1 MGEQSTMKR
10 KMITIIFFFALAVT
24 GTTIFVISSNNEK
37 NKKSTFERYQERE
50 QKKEEKQAS
59 NSAVVIE
66 SSNNQESSAGTS
78 PADDKSVESTQENLP
93 DENSAILEVDGVRYE
108 FLGYE
113 IIKDT
118 DMVGQTKYPKENFHD
133 EKFDPL
139 EKRKEVKDM
148 DKIREEAFEYI
159 DRIENPDK
167 YKDEDQS
174 VVIELYKK
182 YLPVIEK
189 YTSYIHLES
198 EYIFV
203 KCRIKILERDDKSD
217 EESMEVGVNNLD
229 ILIVNHNNIEETNYP
244 NYPYDQTVYFDK
256 AVYVNGEDRK
266 SYFYVPLKYGEEIE
280 CTIGFEAVRHFD
292 EQDFYIGVLDLQLYD
307 DEHVSLAYEKNKVNL
322 KNIKEGIE

>member
-1 MGEQSTMKR
+1 MK
-10 KMITIIFFFALAVT
+10 KKIIVSVFAILLVVSGVIVA
-24 GTTIFVISSNNEK
+24 FVSVKSEK
-37 NKKSTFERYQERE
+37 NKKNTFERYRERE

-93 DENSAILEVDGVRYE
+93 DENSATLEVDGVRYE

-118 DMVGQTKYPKENFHD
+118 DMVGQTKYPKENFYD

-148 DKIREEAFEYI
+148 DKIREEAFEYV

-167 YKDEDQS
+167 YKDEDHT
-174 VVIELYKK
+174 VVSELYKK

-198 EYIFV
+198 DYIFV
-203 KCRIKILERDDKSD
+203 KCRIKLLERDGKSD
-217 EESMEVGVNNLD
+217 EETKEVGVNNLD
-229 ILIVNHNNIEETNYP
+229 MLIVNHNNFEETNYP

-266 SYFYVPLKYGEEIE
+266 SFFYVPLKYGEEIE

-292 EQDFYIGVLDLQLYD
+292 EQDFYIGVLDVQLYD

-322 KNIKEGIE
+322 KDIAEGIE

>member
-1 MGEQSTMKR
+1 MKR
-10 KMITIIFFFALAVT
+10 KIIILA
-24 GTTIFVISSNNEK
+24 ISFVLIVLGIAIVIISVKGEK
-37 NKKSTFERYQERE
+37 NKKNTFERYQERE

-59 NSAVVIE
+59 NSTVVIE

-93 DENSAILEVDGVRYE
+93 DENSATLEVDGVRYE

-118 DMVGQTKYPKENFHD
+118 DMVGQTKYPKENFYD

-148 DKIREEAFEYI
+148 DKIREEAFEYV

-167 YKDEDQS
+167 YKDEDHS
-174 VVIELYKK
+174 VVIELYNK

-189 YTSYIHLES
+189 YTSYVHLES
-198 EYIFV
+198 DYIFV
-203 KCRIKILERDDKSD
+203 KCRIKLLERDDKSN
-217 EESMEVGVNNLD
+217 EEIKDVGVNNLD

-244 NYPYDQTVYFDK
+244 SYPYDQTVYFDK
-256 AVYVNGEDRK
+256 AVYVSKEERHGF
-266 SYFYVPLKYGEEIE
+266 FYIPLKYGEEIE

-292 EQDFYIGVLDLQLYD
+292 EQDLYIGVVDVQLFD
-307 DEHVSLAYEKNKVNL
+307 EEHVSLAYEKNKVNL
-322 KNIKEGIE
+322 KDIAEGIE

>member
-1 MGEQSTMKR
+1 MKR
-10 KMITIIFFFALAVT
+10 KIIILA
-24 GTTIFVISSNNEK
+24 ISFVLIVLGIAIVIISVKGEK
-37 NKKSTFERYQERE
+37 NKKNTFERYRERE

-66 SSNNQESSAGTS
+66 SSNIQESSAGTS
-78 PADDKSVESTQENLP
+78 PADDKSVESTQKNTP
-93 DENSAILEVDGVRYE
+93 DENSATLEVDGVRYE

-118 DMVGQTKYPKENFHD
+118 DMVGQTKYPKENFLD

-139 EKRKEVKDM
+139 AKRKEVKDM
-148 DKIREEAFEYI
+148 DKIREEAFEYV

-167 YKDEDQS
+167 YKDEDHT
-174 VVIELYKK
+174 VVSELYKK

-198 EYIFV
+198 DYIFV
-203 KCRIKILERDDKSD
+203 KCRIKLLERDDKSD
-217 EESMEVGVNNLD
+217 EETKEVGVNNLD

-244 NYPYDQTVYFDK
+244 SYPYDQTVYFDK
-256 AVYVNGEDRK
+256 AVYVSKEERHGFFNI
-266 SYFYVPLKYGEEIE
+266 PLKYGEEIE

-292 EQDFYIGVLDLQLYD
+292 EQDLYIGVVDVQLFD

-322 KNIKEGIE
+322 KDIAEGIE